1 MARIVVVGT
10 SPLLA
15 DGVAAALRGVDG
27 WDVRIGGVDDGADCW
42 VLPGAELVVRGPGG
56 ASAHLAADCAAGRL
70 RAAVGAVLEGLSV
83 REAPWPAPAPEE
95 TPTARLRRPALPDA
109 TRRPP
114 PATAPSTS
122 SSAP

>member
-27 WDVRIGGVDDGADCW
+27 WDVRIGAVDDGADCW
-42 VLPGAELVVRGPGG
+42 VLPGDRAGRARAGRRERAPRRGQRG
-56 ASAHLAADCAAGRL
+56 ARL

-83 REAPWPAPAPEE
+83 REAPWQI
-95 TPTARLRRPALPDA
+95 RR
-109 TRRPP
+109 R
-114 PATAPSTS
+114 S
-122 SSAP
+122 SSR